1 MELLN
6 GLIPGE
12 SMGMPDQ
19 MSGLLGNPLLNIGL
33 GILANNRG
41 NYGSFGAAV
50 GQGGLQGLQN
60 IQRQKALDTQ
70 SKIQQREA
78 EMRQRDFEQRQK
90 QFDTQEAAHLDFD
103 TKFPEYKGLSRL
115 NPQAA
120 LKIAY
125 PDAMQKSVDPYYTPI
140 PLENGLARFN
150 NRTGDMELVTLPNGQ
165 TVMKAS
171 DSPRLQG
178 QIQGAKSEAQA
189 QWKPNTDIPGVVS
202 TDAQVAGAARG
213 RLPAYQGNT
222 PYPMTW
228 NGQPM
233 GAPGTTATD
242 MQEGDANIQL
252 RDPARPNRSGLGLSV
267 PTPAQLAA
275 DKKAAE
281 LQAESTATSK
291 IQLPNAIQQ
300 AEQTSQLIDDL
311 IKHPGLKPAVGLSSK
326 LDPRNYIPGT
336 SATDFKVRLDQLQ
349 GKQFLQAF
357 ESLKGGGVITD
368 LEGKKATDA
377 IARMNTSQSEQ
388 EFVKSAREFQK
399 IIADGL
405 ERSKAKAGVN
415 IMPNNERMPNKV
427 RKYNPKTGRIE

>member
-1 MELLN
+1 MALLN
-6 GLIPGE
+6 GLMPGE
-12 SMGMPDQ
+12 PDV
-19 MSGLLGNPLLNIGL
+19 MTGLLGNPMLNIGL

-60 IQRQKALDTQ
+60 IQRQKLLDAQAKMQQQ
-70 SKIQQREA
+70 SAEMKQREFD
-78 EMRQRDFEQRQK
+78 QQQEQYK
-90 QFDTQEAAHLDFD
+90 QQETAHNDFD
-103 TKFPEYKGLSRL
+103 TKFPQYKGLSRL

-120 LKIAY
+120 MKIAY
-125 PDAMQKSVDPYYTPI
+125 PDAMNKSVDPYYTPI

-178 QIQGAKSEAQA
+178 QIQGAKSQAQA

-213 RLPAYQGNT
+213 GFPSSVQGRG
-222 PYPMTW
+222 YMW

-242 MQEGDANIQL
+242 AIEGDANIQL
-252 RDPARPNRSGLGLSV
+252 RDPARPNRNSLGLSV

-275 DKKAAE
+275 DKKSAE

-291 IQLPNAIQQ
+291 IQLPNVIQQ

-377 IARMNTSQSEQ
+377 IARMNTSQSEK

-415 IMPNNERMPNKV
+415 IMPNNEQMPNKV